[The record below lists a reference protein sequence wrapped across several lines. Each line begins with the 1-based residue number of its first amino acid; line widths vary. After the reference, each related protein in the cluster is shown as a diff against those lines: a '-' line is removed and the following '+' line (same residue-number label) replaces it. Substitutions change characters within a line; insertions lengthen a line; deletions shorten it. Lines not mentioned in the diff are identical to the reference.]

1 MSLTNEHYVLMHD
14 IAERPGKAPFE
25 QNELLAR
32 PFVLFEDGREDGVL
46 LFDAPEELFVA
57 TQASEVADTFARME
71 EASRRGFHL
80 AGYASYELGYALEPK
95 FARQPTPQSRT
106 PLLLFGAFRAP
117 RRRKWNIASAP
128 TELVEIALT
137 PAWTFAEYAERFQKC
152 VDYIYAGDVYQ
163 INLTFPLYG
172 RFAGDPTALYR
183 ALRKR
188 QPVAFGGVVALGAET
203 IVSLS
208 PEVFFEAHGRDIRA
222 RPMKGTARR
231 GFMPPEDMARAQH
244 LVEDEKSRAENLMI
258 VDLLRNDL
266 SRLAEV
272 GSVKVTDLF
281 TVETYP
287 TLHQMTSGIEA
298 RLREGV
304 SLRDLFTGLFP
315 CGSVTGAPKI
325 RAMEI
330 IRDLECAPRGVY
342 CGSLGLIAPDGDIRF
357 NVAIRTLT
365 LFEGNELVCNVGSAI
380 VADSRAREEYDEC
393 LIKAKFLTG
402 AQSTSN

>member
-1 MSLTNEHYVLMHD
+1 MPNTADLSGPAVRQSRTET
-14 IAERPGKAPFE
+14 IGRPY
-25 QNELLAR
+25 
-32 PFVLFEDGREDGVL
+32 VLFEDGRDHGRAL
-46 LFDAPEELFVA
+46 LFDAPKEIIVA
-57 TQASEVADTFARME
+57 RDASEVARAFARME
-71 EASRRGFHL
+71 AASRAGLHL

-95 FARQPTPQSRT
+95 LAARPSPVPRT
-106 PLLLFGAFRAP
+106 PLLLFGAFAAP
-117 RRRKWNIASAP
+117 RAVNE
-128 TELVEIALT
+128 ELGADLPESRISLR
-137 PAWTFAEYAERFQKC
+137 PAWTSEEYAERFQKC
-152 VDYIYAGDVYQ
+152 RDYIFAGDVYQ

-172 RFAGDPTALYR
+172 RFEGEPLALYR

-188 QPVAFGGVVALGAET
+188 QPVAYGGIVALGGET

-208 PEVFFEAHGRDIRA
+208 PEVFFDARDRQIRA

-231 GFMPPEDMARAQH
+231 GFMPPEDMARAKY

-281 TVETYP
+281 TVQTYP

-298 RLREGV
+298 KLRENV
-304 SLRDLFTGLFP
+304 TLAELFSGLFP

-330 IRDLECAPRGVY
+330 IRDLECAARGVY
-342 CGSLGLIAPDGDIRF
+342 CGSLGVISPDGDMRF

-365 LFEGNELVCNVGSAI
+365 IFPDHELVCNVGSAI
-380 VADSRAREEYDEC
+380 VADSTAREEYEEC
-393 LIKAKFLTG
+393 LIKARFLTG
-402 AQSTSN
+402 A

>member
-1 MSLTNEHYVLMHD
+1 MPNTADLSGPAVRQSRTET
-14 IAERPGKAPFE
+14 IGRPY
-25 QNELLAR
+25 
-32 PFVLFEDGREDGVL
+32 VLFEDGRDHGRAL
-46 LFDAPEELFVA
+46 LFDAPKEIIVA
-57 TQASEVADTFARME
+57 RDASEVARAFARME
-71 EASRRGFHL
+71 AASRAGLHL

-95 FARQPTPQSRT
+95 LAARPSTESRT
-106 PLLLFGAFRAP
+106 PLLLFGAFAAP
-117 RRRKWNIASAP
+117 RAVNQDFGAVLPESRIS
-128 TELVEIALT
+128 LQ
-137 PAWTFAEYAERFQKC
+137 PAWTSEEYAQRFQKC
-152 VDYIYAGDVYQ
+152 RDYIFAGDVYQ

-172 RFAGDPTALYR
+172 RFEGEPLALYR

-188 QPVAFGGVVALGAET
+188 QPVAYGGVVALGGET

-208 PEVFFEAHGRDIRA
+208 PEVFFDARDGQIRA

-231 GFMPPEDMARAQH
+231 GFMPPEDMARAQY

-281 TVETYP
+281 TVQTYP

-298 RLREGV
+298 KLRENV
-304 SLRDLFTGLFP
+304 TLAELFSGLFP

-330 IRDLECAPRGVY
+330 IRDLECAARGVY
-342 CGSLGLIAPDGDIRF
+342 CGSLGVISPDGDMRF

-365 LFEGNELVCNVGSAI
+365 IFPDHELVCNVGSAI
-380 VADSRAREEYDEC
+380 VADSTAREEYEEC
-393 LIKAKFLTG
+393 LIKARFLTG
-402 AQSTSN
+402 A

>member
-1 MSLTNEHYVLMHD
+1 MQD
-14 IAERPGKAPFE
+14 AAERTGPAVLTRNDAP
-25 QNELLAR
+25 AR
-32 PFVLFEDGREDGVL
+32 PFVVFEDGRDGGRAL
-46 LFDAPEELFVA
+46 LFEAPEEIICA
-57 TQASEVADTFARME
+57 REPGEVKAAFARME
-71 EASRRGFHL
+71 AATKRGLYL

-95 FARQPTPQSRT
+95 FSSQATPRSRT

-117 RRRKWNIASAP
+117 QPW
-128 TELVEIALT
+128 ALPQAEAAAERIKLE
-137 PAWTFAEYAERFQKC
+137 PAWTQKQYAERFQKC
-152 VDYIYAGDVYQ
+152 RDYIFAGDVYQ

-172 RFAGDPTALYR
+172 RYAGDALALYR
-183 ALRKR
+183 GLRGR
-188 QPVAFGGVVALGAET
+188 QPVAYGGVVALGEET
-203 IVSLS
+203 VVSLS
-208 PEVFFEAHGRDIRA
+208 PEVFFEAHGRAIRA
-222 RPMKGTARR
+222 RPMKGTAQR
-231 GFMPPEDMARAQH
+231 GFMPTEDMARAQY

-266 SRLAEV
+266 SRLAEI

-298 RLREGV
+298 RLRGDV
-304 SLRDLFTGLFP
+304 TLADLFAGLFP

-365 LFEGNELVCNVGSAI
+365 LFPDHELVCNVGSAI
-380 VADSRAREEYDEC
+380 VADSRAREEYEEC

-402 AQSTSN
+402 APAISD

>member
-1 MSLTNEHYVLMHD
+1 MPNTADLSGPAVRQSRTET
-14 IAERPGKAPFE
+14 IGRPY
-25 QNELLAR
+25 
-32 PFVLFEDGREDGVL
+32 VLFEDGRDHGRAL
-46 LFDAPEELFVA
+46 LFDAPKEIIVA
-57 TQASEVADTFARME
+57 RDASEVARAFARME
-71 EASRRGFHL
+71 AASRAGLHL

-95 FARQPTPQSRT
+95 LAARPSPESRT
-106 PLLLFGAFRAP
+106 PLLLFGAFAAP
-117 RRRKWNIASAP
+117 RAVNQDFGADLPDSRIS
-128 TELVEIALT
+128 LQ
-137 PAWTFAEYAERFQKC
+137 PAWTSEEYAQRFQKC
-152 VDYIYAGDVYQ
+152 RDYIFAGDVYQ

-172 RFAGDPTALYR
+172 RFEGEPLALYR

-188 QPVAFGGVVALGAET
+188 QPVAYGGVVALGGET

-208 PEVFFEAHGRDIRA
+208 PEVFFDARDGQIRA

-231 GFMPPEDMARAQH
+231 GFMPPEDMARAQY

-281 TVETYP
+281 TVQTYP

-298 RLREGV
+298 KLRENV
-304 SLRDLFTGLFP
+304 TLAELFSRLFP

-330 IRDLECAPRGVY
+330 IRDLECAARGVY
-342 CGSLGLIAPDGDIRF
+342 CGSLGVISPDGDMRF

-365 LFEGNELVCNVGSAI
+365 IFPDHELVCNVGSAI
-380 VADSRAREEYDEC
+380 VADSTAREEYEEC
-393 LIKAKFLTG
+393 LIKARFLTG
-402 AQSTSN
+402 A

>member
-1 MSLTNEHYVLMHD
+1 MPDAAASSL
-14 IAERPGKAPFE
+14 APTPTRAP
-25 QNELLAR
+25 AR
-32 PFVLFEDGREDGVL
+32 PYVVFEDGREDGRAL
-46 LFDAPEELFVA
+46 LFDEPEEIIVA
-57 TQASEVADTFARME
+57 REASEARGAFARME
-71 EASRRGFHL
+71 AATKRGLYL

-95 FARQPTPQSRT
+95 FRTQTTPRSRT
-106 PLLLFGAFRAP
+106 PLLLFGAFKAP
-117 RRRKWNIASAP
+117 KPWTLPPAEGPAPNIP
-128 TELVEIALT
+128 LT
-137 PAWTFAEYAERFQKC
+137 PAWTESEYAERFRAC
-152 VDYIYAGDVYQ
+152 RDYIFAGDVYQ

-172 RFAGDPTALYR
+172 RYAGDPLALYR
-183 ALRKR
+183 GLRKR
-188 QPVAFGGVVALGAET
+188 QPVAYGGVVALGEET
-203 IVSLS
+203 VVSLS
-208 PEVFFEAHGRDIRA
+208 PEVFFEAHGRHIRA
-222 RPMKGTARR
+222 RPMKGTAQR
-231 GFMPPEDMARAQH
+231 GFMPTEDMARAQY

-298 RLREGV
+298 RLRDDV
-304 SLRDLFTGLFP
+304 TLADLFTGLFP

-330 IRDLECAPRGVY
+330 IRDLECAARGVY

-365 LFEGNELVCNVGSAI
+365 LFPDDELVCNVGSAV
-380 VADSRAREEYDEC
+380 VADSRAAQEYEEC
-393 LIKAKFLTG
+393 LIKARFLTG
-402 AQSTSN
+402 TPTSD

>member
-1 MSLTNEHYVLMHD
+1 MQD
-14 IAERPGKAPFE
+14 AAERPGKTILDQEDQP
-25 QNELLAR
+25 AR
-32 PFVLFEDGREDGVL
+32 PFVVFEDGRAGAPAL
-46 LFDAPEELFVA
+46 MFDAPEEIIVA
-57 TQASEVADTFARME
+57 REAGEVGDAFARME
-71 EASRRGFHL
+71 TAAKRGLHL
-80 AGYASYELGYALEPK
+80 VGYASYELGYALEPK
-95 FARQPTPQSRT
+95 LARQPAPRSRT
-106 PLLLFGAFRAP
+106 PLLLFGAFGAP
-117 RRRKWNIASAP
+117 RPFDWSGVVAPASA
-128 TELVEIALT
+128 TIALT
-137 PAWTFAEYAERFQKC
+137 PAWSLAEYTERFQQC
-152 VDYIYAGDVYQ
+152 RDYIFAGDVYQ
-163 INLTFPLYG
+163 INLTFPMRG
-172 RFAGDPTALYR
+172 RHDGDALALYR

-188 QPVAFGGVVALGAET
+188 QPVAYGGVVALGEET
-203 IVSLS
+203 VVSLS
-208 PEVFFEAHGRDIRA
+208 PEVFFEAHDRHIRA
-222 RPMKGTARR
+222 RPMKGTAQR
-231 GFMPPEDMARAQH
+231 GFMPPEDMARAKY

-304 SLRDLFTGLFP
+304 ALAELFAGLFP

-330 IRDLECAPRGVY
+330 IRDLECSPRGVY
-342 CGSLGLIAPDGDIRF
+342 CGAFGVIAPGGDIRF

-365 LFEGNELVCNVGSAI
+365 LFPGGELVCNVGSAI
-380 VADSRAREEYDEC
+380 VADSRAREEYEEC

-402 AQSTSN
+402 ATSD

>member
-1 MSLTNEHYVLMHD
+1 MPNTADLTGPVVRHSRGEP
-14 IAERPGKAPFE
+14 IGRPY
-25 QNELLAR
+25 
-32 PFVLFEDGREDGVL
+32 VLFEDGREHGRAL
-46 LFDAPEELFVA
+46 LFDAPKEIIVA
-57 TQASEVADTFARME
+57 RDASEVARALARME
-71 EASRRGFHL
+71 AASRAGLHL

-95 FARQPTPQSRT
+95 FAAGPSPKSRT
-106 PLLLFGAFRAP
+106 PLLLFGAFAAP
-117 RRRKWNIASAP
+117 RAVNQDFGADLAGSRISL
-128 TELVEIALT
+128 E
-137 PAWTFAEYAERFQKC
+137 PAWTSQEYADRFQKC
-152 VDYIYAGDVYQ
+152 RDYIFAGDVYQ

-172 RFAGDPTALYR
+172 RFEGEPLALYR

-188 QPVAFGGVVALGAET
+188 QPVAYGGVVALGGET

-208 PEVFFEAHGRDIRA
+208 PEVFFEARDRQIRA

-231 GFMPPEDMARAQH
+231 GFMPPEDMARAQY

-281 TVETYP
+281 TVQTYP

-298 RLREGV
+298 RLREDV
-304 SLRDLFTGLFP
+304 TLAELFSGLFP

-330 IRDLECAPRGVY
+330 IRDLECAARGVY
-342 CGSLGLIAPDGDIRF
+342 CGSLGVISPDGDMRF

-365 LFEGNELVCNVGSAI
+365 IFPDHELVCNVGSAI
-380 VADSRAREEYDEC
+380 VADSTAREEYEEC
-393 LIKAKFLTG
+393 LIKARFLTG
-402 AQSTSN
+402 A

>member
-1 MSLTNEHYVLMHD
+1 MTD
-14 IAERPGKAPFE
+14 AARPSSPAIE
-25 QNELLAR
+25 R
-32 PFVLFEDGREDGVL
+32 PFVLFEDGRDGGRAL
-46 LFDAPEELFVA
+46 LFEAPQEIIVA
-57 TQASEVADTFARME
+57 KEAGEVARAFARME
-71 EASRRGFHL
+71 AVSRRGLYL

-95 FARQPTPQSRT
+95 FLAEAAAPSPA
-106 PLLLFGAFRAP
+106 PLLLFGAFEAP
-117 RRRKWNIASAP
+117 RPLASDDGAP
-128 TELVEIALT
+128 RGDFRIALD
-137 PAWTFAEYAERFQKC
+137 PAWSEAEYAKRFQKC
-152 VDYIYAGDVYQ
+152 RDYIFAGDVYQ

-172 RFAGDPTALYR
+172 RFAGDPLALYR

-188 QPVAFGGVVALGAET
+188 QPVAYGGVVALGDET
-203 IVSLS
+203 VVSLS
-208 PEVFFEAHGRDIRA
+208 PEVFFEAAEGKIRA
-222 RPMKGTARR
+222 RPMKGTAQR
-231 GFMPPEDMARAQH
+231 GFMPPEDMARAKY

-281 TVETYP
+281 TVTTYP

-298 RLREGV
+298 TLREGV
-304 SLRDLFTGLFP
+304 TLAELFTGLFP

-330 IRDLECAPRGVY
+330 IRELECAPRGVY
-342 CGSLGLIAPDGDIRF
+342 CGSLGVISPGGGIRF

-365 LFEGNELVCNVGSAI
+365 IFPDGQLVCNVGSAV
-380 VADSRAREEYDEC
+380 VADSRARDEYEEC

-402 AQSTSN
+402 D

>member
-1 MSLTNEHYVLMHD
+1 MPNTADLSGPAVRQSRTET
-14 IAERPGKAPFE
+14 IGRPY
-25 QNELLAR
+25 
-32 PFVLFEDGREDGVL
+32 VLFEDGRDHGRAL
-46 LFDAPEELFVA
+46 LFDAPKEIIVA
-57 TQASEVADTFARME
+57 RDASEVARAFARME
-71 EASRRGFHL
+71 AASRAGLHL

-95 FARQPTPQSRT
+95 LAARPSPESRT
-106 PLLLFGAFRAP
+106 PLLLFGAFAAP
-117 RRRKWNIASAP
+117 RAVDQDFGADLADSRIS
-128 TELVEIALT
+128 LQ
-137 PAWTFAEYAERFQKC
+137 PAWTSEEYAQRFQKC
-152 VDYIYAGDVYQ
+152 RDYIFAGDVYQ

-172 RFAGDPTALYR
+172 RFEGEPLALYR

-188 QPVAFGGVVALGAET
+188 QPVAYGGVVALGGET

-208 PEVFFEAHGRDIRA
+208 PEVFFDARDGQIRA

-231 GFMPPEDMARAQH
+231 GFMPPEDMARAQY

-281 TVETYP
+281 TVQTYP

-298 RLREGV
+298 KLRENV
-304 SLRDLFTGLFP
+304 TLAELFSGLFP

-330 IRDLECAPRGVY
+330 IRDLECAARGVY
-342 CGSLGLIAPDGDIRF
+342 CGSLGVISPGGDMRF

-365 LFEGNELVCNVGSAI
+365 IFPDHELVCNVGSAI
-380 VADSRAREEYDEC
+380 VADSTAREEYEEC
-393 LIKAKFLTG
+393 LIKARFLTG
-402 AQSTSN
+402 A

>member
-1 MSLTNEHYVLMHD
+1 MPNTADLSGPAVRQSRTET
-14 IAERPGKAPFE
+14 IGRPY
-25 QNELLAR
+25 
-32 PFVLFEDGREDGVL
+32 VLFEDGRDHGRAL
-46 LFDAPEELFVA
+46 LFDAPKEIIVA
-57 TQASEVADTFARME
+57 RDASEVARAFARME
-71 EASRRGFHL
+71 AASRAGLHL

-95 FARQPTPQSRT
+95 LAARPSPESRT
-106 PLLLFGAFRAP
+106 PLLLFGAFAAP
-117 RRRKWNIASAP
+117 RAVNQDFGADLPESRIS
-128 TELVEIALT
+128 LQ
-137 PAWTFAEYAERFQKC
+137 PAWTSEEYAQRFQKC
-152 VDYIYAGDVYQ
+152 RDYIFAGDVYQ

-172 RFAGDPTALYR
+172 RFEGEPLALYR

-188 QPVAFGGVVALGAET
+188 QPVAYGGVVALGAET

-208 PEVFFEAHGRDIRA
+208 PEVFFDARDRQIRA

-231 GFMPPEDMARAQH
+231 GFMPPEDMARAQY

-281 TVETYP
+281 TVQTYP

-298 RLREGV
+298 KLRENV
-304 SLRDLFTGLFP
+304 TLAELFSGLFP

-330 IRDLECAPRGVY
+330 IRDLECAARGVY
-342 CGSLGLIAPDGDIRF
+342 CGSLGVISPDGDMRF

-365 LFEGNELVCNVGSAI
+365 IFPDHELVCNVGSAI
-380 VADSRAREEYDEC
+380 VADSTAREEYEEC
-393 LIKAKFLTG
+393 LIKARFLTG
-402 AQSTSN
+402 A

>member
-1 MSLTNEHYVLMHD
+1 MPDAAARTD
-14 IAERPGKAPFE
+14 APT
-25 QNELLAR
+25 QTDAPAR
-32 PFVLFEDGREDGVL
+32 PYIVFEDGRDGGRAQ
-46 LFDAPEELFVA
+46 LFDAPEEIIVA
-57 TQASEVADTFARME
+57 REAAEVQDAFARME
-71 EASRRGFHL
+71 AAAKRGLYL

-95 FARQPTPQSRT
+95 FSTQTTPRSRT

-117 RRRKWNIASAP
+117 RPWTLPPAEGPAP
-128 TELVEIALT
+128 RVALT
-137 PAWTFAEYAERFQKC
+137 PAWSESDYAERFRAC
-152 VDYIYAGDVYQ
+152 RDFIFAGDVYQ

-172 RFAGDPTALYR
+172 RFDGDPLALYG

-188 QPVAFGGVVALGAET
+188 QPVAYGGVVALGEET
-203 IVSLS
+203 VVSLS
-208 PEVFFEAHGRDIRA
+208 PEVFFEAQGRAIRA
-222 RPMKGTARR
+222 RPMKGTAQR
-231 GFMPPEDMARAQH
+231 GVMPTEDMARAQY

-266 SRLAEV
+266 SRLSEV

-281 TVETYP
+281 TIETYP

-298 RLREGV
+298 RLRDDI
-304 SLRDLFTGLFP
+304 SLAELFTGLFP

-342 CGSLGLIAPDGDIRF
+342 CGSLGVIAPNGDIRF

-365 LFEGNELVCNVGSAI
+365 IFPDHELVCNVGSAV
-380 VADSRAREEYDEC
+380 VADSRAREEYEEC
-393 LIKAKFLTG
+393 LIKARFLTG
-402 AQSTSN
+402 APTTSG

>member
-1 MSLTNEHYVLMHD
+1 MQDAVELPAILTRN
-14 IAERPGKAPFE
+14 AAPERPY
-25 QNELLAR
+25 
-32 PFVLFEDGREDGVL
+32 VLFEDGRDNGRAL
-46 LFDAPEELFVA
+46 LFDEPEEIIIA
-57 TQASEVADTFARME
+57 REPHEVPAAFARME
-71 EASRRGFHL
+71 ACARRGLYL
-80 AGYASYELGYALEPK
+80 AGYAGYELGYALEPK
-95 FARQPTPQSRT
+95 FSTQKTPNART

-117 RRRKWNIASAP
+117 RPFSPPRSESPAP
-128 TELVEIALT
+128 FIALT
-137 PAWTFAEYAERFQKC
+137 PAWTQAEYTERFNKC
-152 VDYIYAGDVYQ
+152 RDYIFAGDVYQ

-172 RFAGDPTALYR
+172 RYEGDALALYR
-183 ALRKR
+183 GLRRR
-188 QPVAFGGVVALGAET
+188 QPVAYGGVVALGEET

-208 PEVFFEAHGRDIRA
+208 PEVFFEAQGRAIRA
-222 RPMKGTARR
+222 RPMKGTAQR
-231 GFMPPEDMARAQH
+231 GAMPTEDMARAQY

-272 GSVKVTDLF
+272 GTVKVTDLF

-298 RLREGV
+298 RLREDV
-304 SLRDLFTGLFP
+304 TLKDLFAGLFP

-357 NVAIRTLT
+357 NVAIRTLS
-365 LFEGNELVCNVGSAI
+365 LFPEGELICNVGSAI
-380 VADSRAREEYDEC
+380 VADSRAREEYEEC
-393 LIKAKFLTG
+393 LIKARFLAG
-402 AQSTSN
+402 ATSISA